1 MFYRFVINYS
11 VTGKNDEEIA
21 KIADALH
28 KELAGN
34 EDYVNS
40 AIVINF
46 RGPNL
51 TIYLWPE
58 ECKQPIPDMLRS
70 WAEFM
75 IFCNWVVNNENN

>member
-1 MFYRFVINYS
+1 MFYRFFVNYS
-11 VTGKNDEEIA
+11 VTGKNNEEIA

-40 AIVINF
+40 AILLNF

-51 TIYLWPE
+51 TVYLWPK

-70 WAEFM
+70 YANFM
-75 IFCNWVVNNENN
+75 TFCSGVISNEHN